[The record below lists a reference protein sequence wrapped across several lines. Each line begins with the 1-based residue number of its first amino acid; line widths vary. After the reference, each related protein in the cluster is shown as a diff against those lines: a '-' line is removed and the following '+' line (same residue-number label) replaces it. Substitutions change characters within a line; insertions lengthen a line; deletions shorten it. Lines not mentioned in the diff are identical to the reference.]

1 MLKWNKTKPYKM
13 TVQTDGVYSA
23 FTSSGK
29 TIKSYCKNSEE
40 AFIKSLNSISREDK
54 ILAVWKT
61 NG

>member
-1 MLKWNKTKPYKM
+1 MQKWNLTKPYKM
-13 TVQTDGVYSA
+13 TVHTDGVYSA

-40 AFIKSLNSISREDK
+40 AFIKSLNSISRQDK
-54 ILAVWKT
+54 IIAVWKT

>member
-1 MLKWNKTKPYKM
+1 MQKWNLTKPYQM
-13 TVQTDGVYSA
+13 VVHTDGVYSA

-54 ILAVWKT
+54 IIAVWKS